1 MPMRL
6 SGLMSG
12 MDTESVIQQL
22 VAARRTKV
30 DDAKKAQTKLQW
42 KTDAWKTLN
51 SKIKKLY
58 DGALSN
64 MRFESSYM
72 KKTTKVSNS
81 SVVSVITGD
90 NAMNSVQKLEVD
102 SLAKSAYLTGGEV
115 GVGDQKGKL
124 DLNSDSRL
132 NKIGGWD
139 FSDTGKINV
148 TVGDKRTEI
157 TLTGATTIG
166 EIVQTLRDAGVNA
179 SFDTKN
185 QRFYISSKDTGK
197 DNDFTITA
205 GDVNGLAML
214 EDLGLAYTDKKVT
227 GYYDDIVAMNK
238 DNKEV
243 ERRLQV
249 RLKELTY
256 RQSEVEESMRIQYAK
271 LEELAEKYQDRFDDC
286 YDEDGVLDTDAARAR
301 VKELLAEDENG
312 DGVLKYTEFISWD
325 AAMDQTMNYLDEINS
340 KLTTDEDGNVVFT
353 EAEEAAVREE
363 VEAEVAHEI
372 DEAQKMLNALNAAAK
387 GSGAVKDDAEDAVIR
402 LNGVEYTGSR
412 NTFEINGLTLTLNS
426 DTKASGAVTL
436 TTQDDTDGIYD
447 MIKGFIK
454 EYSELINE
462 MDKLYNADSAKDYE
476 PLTSE
481 EKESMSEKEIEEWE
495 TKIKDSILRRDDTLG
510 MISSALKQMML
521 TGITVNGRQMS
532 LSTFGIG
539 SLSYFTAAE
548 NEKNALHIDGDPD
561 DPNTSGNEDKLKAMI
576 AADPQSVV
584 DFFVEFSR
592 SMYADLTN
600 RMAKTEYSSA
610 YTIYEDV
617 KMKSEYDSYTSKI
630 KELEKKLSD
639 YEDKWY
645 SKFAKMETAL
655 SKLQSNASAVT
666 SLLGG

>member
-64 MRFESSYM
+64 LRFEGSYM

-81 SVVSVITGD
+81 SVVSVITGAD
-90 NAMNSVQKLEVD
+90 AMNTVQTLEV
-102 SLAKSAYLTGGEV
+102 SRMARSAYLTGGEV
-115 GVGDQKGKL
+115 GARDQKGKMDL
-124 DLNSDSRL
+124 DSDSRL
-132 NKIGGWD
+132 SKMGWD

-148 TVGDKRTEI
+148 TVGDRRTEI
-157 TLTGATTIG
+157 NVTGATTIG
-166 EIVQTLRDAGVNA
+166 ELVQAFRDAGVNA

-185 QRFYISSKDTGK
+185 QRFYLSSKDTGE

-205 GDVNGLAML
+205 GDMNGLFMM
-214 EDLGLAYTDKKVT
+214 EDLGLSYVDDNVT
-227 GYYDDIVAMNK
+227 GYYDSITKWKQD
-238 DNKEV
+238 EV
-243 ERRLQV
+243 VESRLQGRLDS
-249 RLKELTY
+249 RLKELTD
-256 RQSEVEESMRIQYAK
+256 RQADWKNRIEGFSSKVEELKEQYATELDGASTSEEIK
-271 LEELAEKYQDRFDDC
+271 NKISDLILSDTLDDDTKAGLTDLYANLDALEEAETQLADVENKL
-286 YDEDGVLDTDAARAR
+286 DED
-301 VKELLAEDENG
+301 EE
-312 DGVLKYTEFISWD
+312 
-325 AAMDQTMNYLDEINS
+325 
-340 KLTTDEDGNVVFT
+340 GNVVLS
-353 EAEEAAVREE
+353 EEEAASVKKT
-363 VEAEVAHEI
+363 VEDEVAHEVADAEEMI
-372 DEAQKMLNALNAAAK
+372 KILNEAATN
-387 GSGAVKDDAEDAVIR
+387 SGAHKQDAQSAIIK
-402 LNGVEYTGSR
+402 LNGVEYKGSR
-412 NTFEINGLTLTLNS
+412 NTFEINGLTLTLHS
-426 DTKASGAVTL
+426 DTKESGAVTL
-436 TTQDDTDGIYD
+436 TTEDDTDGIYD
-447 MIKGFIK
+447 MIKSFIK

-462 MDKLYNADSAKDYE
+462 MDKLYNAEPSKGYE

-495 TKIKDSILRRDDTLG
+495 AKIKDSILRRDDTLG
-510 MISSALKQMML
+510 TISSALKQMML
-521 TGITVNGRQMS
+521 TGITVNGKQMS
-532 LSTFGIG
+532 MSTFGIG

-548 NEKNALHIDGDPD
+548 NEKNAFHIDGDPD
-561 DPNTSGNEDKLKAMI
+561 DPYTSGNEDKLKALI
-576 AADPQSVV
+576 ASDPRTVV

-630 KELEKKLSD
+630 KELEKKLAD

-645 SKFAKMETAL
+645 AKFAKMETAL
-655 SKLQSNASAVT
+655 SKLQSNVSAVT

>member
-64 MRFESSYM
+64 LRFEGSYM

-90 NAMNSVQKLEVD
+90 NAMNTVQKLEVD

-124 DLNSDSRL
+124 DLDSDSRL

-166 EIVQTLRDAGVNA
+166 EIVQAFRDAGVNA

-227 GYYDDIVAMNK
+227 GYYDDIVNM
-238 DNKEV
+238 DQTKEV
-243 ERRLQV
+243 ESRLSSRLDS
-249 RLKELTY
+249 RLKELTDS
-256 RQSEVEESMRIQYAK
+256 QTNWQNQVDWFTDKIEELKEQYATELDGATDTEEIK
-271 LEELAEKYQDRFDDC
+271 DKIADLILSDTLDDDTKEGLSSLYASFATLEMAEAQLAD
-286 YDEDGVLDTDAARAR
+286 V
-301 VKELLAEDENG
+301 
-312 DGVLKYTEFISWD
+312 
-325 AAMDQTMNYLDEINS
+325 NS
-340 KLTTDEDGNVVFT
+340 KLTEDGDLTDE
-353 EAEEAAVREE
+353 EKAAVKET

-372 DEAQKMLNALNAAAK
+372 EEAQKMLNALNAAAK

-426 DTKASGAVTL
+426 DTKDSGPITL

-447 MIKGFIK
+447 MIKNFIK

-462 MDKLYNADSAKDYE
+462 MDKLYNADPAKDYE

-510 MISSALKQMML
+510 TISSALKQMML
-521 TGITVNGRQMS
+521 TGITVNGKQMS
-532 LSTFGIG
+532 LSSFGIG

-576 AADPQSVV
+576 AADPQTVV

-592 SMYADLTN
+592 NMYADLTG

-630 KELEKKLSD
+630 KELEKKLAD